1 MSNVYTETVRQ
12 QNIEFNHNL
21 VFPTSKDTTPTWMRT
36 PSKQWIAEDLELGTQ
51 TITADPL
58 FVDPAQGDFRLKK
71 HSPAIGAGH
80 NGYDLGA
87 LANGVGWIPGLDF
100 AGTTTAFYYGDTR
113 WQPVA
118 ISAEKFTMHRNH
130 LQRPSWFQ
138 DVRYGAD
145 FRHLP
150 DGEQSLG
157 GITFLIQSDTHSTS
171 PNVLALSGI
180 QTESPAE
187 SIKNIS
193 VKRKAD
199 KIAFLHNAHIANR
212 KKINQGDEI
221 FHYRIHY
228 INGTHHN
235 IPIRLGFEIEHWLN
249 DSIKQLGNA
258 KIAWLLPY
266 LPNRMRENAWLHL
279 YVFEWVNPKP
289 NLEILSIDIIR
300 DIDEKISTPA
310 VFGISTG
317 KRIKE

>member
-1 MSNVYTETVRQ
+1 
-12 QNIEFNHNL
+12 
-21 VFPTSKDTTPTWMRT
+21 
-36 PSKQWIAEDLELGTQ
+36 
-51 TITADPL
+51 
-58 FVDPAQGDFRLKK
+58 
-71 HSPAIGAGH
+71 
-80 NGYDLGA
+80 
-87 LANGVGWIPGLDF
+87 
-100 AGTTTAFYYGDTR
+100 
-113 WQPVA
+113 
-118 ISAEKFTMHRNH
+118 
-130 LQRPSWFQ
+130 
-138 DVRYGAD
+138 
-145 FRHLP
+145 
-150 DGEQSLG
+150 
-157 GITFLIQSDTHSTS
+157 
-171 PNVLALSGI
+171 
-180 QTESPAE
+180 
-187 SIKNIS
+187 